1 MCSPKSLDV
10 PKTSLTRWTFWAEPD
25 FTFGISSKKSDAL
38 DFLGRTRLYIQK
50 KSHDFFPTAFECKE
64 LPKKSDV
71 PKSPTGARQTFGA
84 GRLNV
89 KSSLTVNF
97 DNNDATLLG

>member
-1 MCSPKSLDV
+1 MLPEKSDV
-10 PKTSLTRWTFWAEPD
+10 PKSLTRWTFWAEPD

-71 PKSPTGARQTFGA
+71 PKSPTGAGQTFGA

-89 KSSLTVNF
+89 KSSLRGICGGPFSITRV
-97 DNNDATLLG
+97 L